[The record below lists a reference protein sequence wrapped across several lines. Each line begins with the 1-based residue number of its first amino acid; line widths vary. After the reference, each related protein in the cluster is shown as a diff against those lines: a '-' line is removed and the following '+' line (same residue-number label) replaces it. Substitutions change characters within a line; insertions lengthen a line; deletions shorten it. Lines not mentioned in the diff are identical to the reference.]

1 MFVGV
6 PVMFA
11 RILVACFATAI
22 LAAQPNPGGIV
33 THSLPITGPSMVYS
47 VIDASGNV
55 YQTTGVLPGDYT
67 ATPGAAQ
74 TQFGGG
80 VPLAYCGSTPA
91 GPAPCE
97 DGIIAK
103 ADPTGKTIFVT
114 FLGAPKG
121 AYGSAIAVDPSG
133 NVYIAGSVGASFPT
147 TANAAIPTSTTST
160 TFAAKLSADGSKF
173 LYATYLPETMV
184 GPTHIAVDSG
194 GNAYIA
200 GFTDYAVGGV
210 PGHHACVIKLSAD
223 GSTIVYDKV
232 LAGSNS
238 EVPGAAL
245 VDTAGNAYVAGY
257 TTSPDFPV
265 TPGVIQPQLAG
276 AQNAFL
282 TKLDPS
288 GNILFSTFL
297 GGSGSDSANALQ
309 IDANGSIYIAGSTNS
324 LDFPTTPGSFEPSP
338 LIPAWSMSAGGF
350 IATLTPNAES
360 LAYGSYLPQVTVLAL
375 TPSGDVY
382 VAGPADGP
390 GLPITPSAPEPC
402 LGLSGGFLM
411 HFDASGTLRD
421 ATYAGPAQAMTAAA
435 DGSVMLAAQGAFE
448 RASFGGPGWTA
459 PACMTPALL
468 NAATLSVTNMVP
480 GTFATLVGFGIGPD
494 NGVIAQPSA
503 GGTPVSLGAV
513 QVFFDGMPAPIL
525 YAQSQQVNV
534 QMPFELSGKSSTSVT
549 LNYNGSTFGPVTVA
563 LAFAGPG
570 LFRLQP
576 NVSAQALAL
585 NQDGTF
591 NGPLN
596 PAARG
601 SVIMLLGTGFGATN
615 PACPTGGLN
624 VPGPAN
630 LISDLAAIMEF
641 GGPVL
646 YAGSA
651 PTLPCGVEQINMQIP
666 TDKPPGALGIYPWVA
681 TNNGLTFVE
690 TEVGSIIYIK

>member
-1 MFVGV
+1 L
-6 PVMFA
+6 FA
-11 RILVACFATAI
+11 RILFACFSTAI
-22 LAAQPNPGGIV
+22 LAAQPDPGGIV
-33 THSLPITGPSMVYS
+33 THSLPITGPYMVYS
-47 VIDASGNV
+47 VIDPSGNV
-55 YQTTGVLPGDYT
+55 YQTTGVQRGDYT

-80 VPLAYCGSTPA
+80 APLAYCSFTPA
-91 GPAPCE
+91 GPYPCD

-103 ADPTGKTIFVT
+103 ADPSGNAIFVT
-114 FLGAPKG
+114 FVGAPKG
-121 AYGSAIAVDPSG
+121 ADASAIAVDPSG
-133 NVYIAGSVGASFPT
+133 NVYVAGNAGASFAT
-147 TANAAIPTSTTST
+147 TNNAAIPTSTTST

-184 GPTHIAVDSG
+184 GPTHITVDSQ

-200 GFTDYAVGGV
+200 GFADYAVGDV
-210 PGHHACVIKLSAD
+210 TEHHAYVIKLSAD
-223 GSTIVYDKV
+223 GSTIVYAKV

-238 EVPGAAL
+238 EVPGAVLA
-245 VDTAGNAYVAGY
+245 DTAGNAYVAGY
-257 TTSPDFPV
+257 TNSPDFPV
-265 TPGVIQPQLAG
+265 TSGVVQPQLAG
-276 AQNAFL
+276 VQNAFL

-309 IDANGSIYIAGSTNS
+309 IDASGNIYIAGSTYS

-360 LAYGSYLPQVTVLAL
+360 LAYGSYLWQATALAL

-382 VAGPADGP
+382 VAGPAGGP
-390 GLPITPSAPEPC
+390 GLAITPSAPAPC
-402 LGLSGGFLM
+402 LGPSAGFLM
-411 HFDASGTLRD
+411 HFDSSRALRD
-421 ATYAGPAQAMTAAA
+421 ATYAGSAQTMTAAS
-435 DGSVMLAAQGAFE
+435 DGSVMLAAQGAFG
-448 RASFGGPGWTA
+448 RVSFGGPGWTA

-468 NAATLSVTNMVP
+468 NSATLSVTNMVP
-480 GTFATLVGFGIGPD
+480 GAFVTLAGFGIGPD
-494 NGVIAQPSA
+494 NGVAAQPGA
-503 GGTPVSLGAV
+503 QGTPVSLGGV
-513 QVFFDGMPAPIL
+513 QVFFDGTLAPIL

-534 QMPFELSGKSSTSVT
+534 QMPFELSGKSTTSVT
-549 LNYNGSTFGPVTVA
+549 LNYNGSTFGPVTVP
-563 LAFAGPG
+563 LVFGGPG

-576 NVSAQALAL
+576 NVSAQAWAL
-585 NQDGTF
+585 NQDRTF

-601 SVIMLLGTGFGATN
+601 SVIMLLGTGFGATA
-615 PACPTGGLN
+615 PSCPTGGLN

-630 LISDLAAIMEF
+630 LSGDLAAIMEF

-666 TDKPPGALGIYPWVA
+666 TDKPTGAMTIFPWVA
-681 TNNGLTFVE
+681 TNNGLTFAE
-690 TEVGSIIYIK
+690 TNVGSIIYIK

>member
-1 MFVGV
+1 
-6 PVMFA
+6 MFA
-11 RILVACFATAI
+11 RVLVGCFATAI

-33 THSLPITGPSMVYS
+33 TQSLPITGPYEVYS
-47 VIDASGNV
+47 VIDPSGNV
-55 YQTTGVLPGDYT
+55 YQTTGVRRGDYA

-80 VPLAYCGSTPA
+80 APVAYCLTTPA
-91 GPAPCE
+91 GPYPCD

-103 ADPTGKTIFVT
+103 ADPSGNAIFVT

-121 AYGSAIAVDPSG
+121 ADASAVAVDQSG
-133 NVYIAGSVGASFPT
+133 NVYIAGTAGSSFPT
-147 TANAAIPTSTTST
+147 TNNAAIPTSTTSA

-184 GPTHIAVDSG
+184 GPTHISVDSQ

-200 GFTDYAVGGV
+200 GFTDYAVGDV
-210 PGHHACVIKLSAD
+210 TEHHACVIKLSAE
-223 GSTIVYDKV
+223 GSTIVYAKV

-238 EVPGAAL
+238 EVPGAAV
-245 VDTAGNAYVAGY
+245 VDAAGDAYVAGY
-257 TTSPDFPV
+257 TNSPDFPV
-265 TPGVIQPQLAG
+265 TSGVLQPQLAG

-297 GGSGSDSANALQ
+297 GGSGSDSANTLQ
-309 IDANGSIYIAGSTNS
+309 IDASGNVYIAGSTNS

-338 LIPAWSMSAGGF
+338 LIPAWSTLAGGF
-350 IATLTPNAES
+350 IVTLTPDAKS
-360 LAYGSYLPQVTVLAL
+360 LTYGSYLWQVTALAL
-375 TPSGDVY
+375 SPSGDVY
-382 VAGPADGP
+382 VTGPAGGP

-402 LGLSGGFLM
+402 LKNNGFVM
-411 HFDASGTLRD
+411 HFTGSALQD
-421 ATYAGPAQAMTAAA
+421 ATYSSASQTITVAA
-435 DGSVMLAAQGAFE
+435 DGSVMLAAQGAFQ

-459 PACMTPALL
+459 QACMTLELL
-468 NAATLSVTNMVP
+468 NSATQSETNMTP
-480 GTFATLVGFGIGPD
+480 GTFVTLAGFGIGPD
-494 NGVIAQPSA
+494 NGVTAQPSA
-503 GGTPVSLGAV
+503 VGTPVSLGGV

-534 QMPFELSGKSSTSVT
+534 QIPFELNGKSSTSVT
-549 LNYNGSTFGPVTVA
+549 LNYNDATFGPVTVP
-563 LAFAGPG
+563 LVFGGPG

-576 NVSAQALAL
+576 NVSAQAWAL

-596 PAARG
+596 PAPRA
-601 SVIMLLGTGFGATN
+601 SVIMLLGTGFGATS

-624 VPGPAN
+624 VPGPAS
-630 LISDLAAIMEF
+630 LISDLAAVMES

-666 TDKPPGALGIYPWVA
+666 ANQASGAMTIFPWVA
-681 TNNGLTFVE
+681 TNNGLIFAE
-690 TEVGSIIYIK
+690 TSVGSIVYIK

>member
-1 MFVGV
+1 M
-6 PVMFA
+6 
-11 RILVACFATAI
+11 
-22 LAAQPNPGGIV
+22 
-33 THSLPITGPSMVYS
+33 
-47 VIDASGNV
+47 IDPSGNV
-55 YQTTGVLPGDYT
+55 YQTTGVRRGDYT

-74 TQFGGG
+74 MQFGGG
-80 VPLAYCGSTPA
+80 APLAYCFFTPA
-91 GPAPCE
+91 GPFPCD

-103 ADPTGKTIFVT
+103 ADPSGNAIFVT
-114 FLGAPKG
+114 FVGAPKG
-121 AYGSAIAVDPSG
+121 ADASAIAVDPSG
-133 NVYIAGSVGASFPT
+133 NVYVAGSAGASFPT

-160 TFAAKLSADGSKF
+160 TFAAKLSADGSRF
-173 LYATYLPETMV
+173 LYATYLPDTMV
-184 GPTHIAVDSG
+184 GPTHIAVDSQ

-200 GFTDYAVGGV
+200 GFTDFAVGGV
-210 PGHHACVIKLSAD
+210 PGRHVCVIKLNAD
-223 GSTIVYDKV
+223 GSTIVYAKV

-238 EVPGAAL
+238 EVPGAVL
-245 VDTAGNAYVAGY
+245 VDTTGNAYVAGY
-257 TTSPDFPV
+257 TNSPDFPV

-276 AQNAFL
+276 VQNAFL

-288 GNILFSTFL
+288 GNILYSTFL
-297 GGSGSDSANALQ
+297 GGAGSDSANALQ
-309 IDANGSIYIAGSTNS
+309 IDASGNVYIAGSTNS
-324 LDFPTTPGSFEPSP
+324 SDFPTTPGSFEPSP
-338 LIPAWSMSAGGF
+338 LIPAWSTSAGGF
-350 IATLTPNAES
+350 IATLTPDAKS
-360 LAYGSYLPQVTVLAL
+360 LIYGSYLWQVTALAL
-375 TPSGDVY
+375 SPSGDVY
-382 VAGPADGP
+382 VTGPAGGP

-402 LGLSGGFLM
+402 LDNGFLM
-411 HFDASGTLRD
+411 HFSASGALRD
-421 ATYAGPAQAMTAAA
+421 TTYTGAAQTFTVAA
-435 DGSVMLAAQGAFE
+435 DGSVMLADQGAFE
-448 RASFGGPGWTA
+448 RVNFGAPGWTA
-459 PACMTPALL
+459 HACMTPALL
-468 NAATLSVTNMVP
+468 NSATLSVTNMVP
-480 GTFATLVGFGIGPD
+480 GTFVTLAGFGIGPD
-494 NGVIAQPSA
+494 NGVTAQPTA
-503 GGTPVSLGAV
+503 AGTPVSVGGV

-534 QMPFELSGKSSTSVT
+534 QMPFELGGKSSTSVT
-549 LNYNGSTFGPVTVA
+549 LNYNGSTFGPVTVP

-576 NVSAQALAL
+576 NVSAQAWAL

-601 SVIMLLGTGFGATN
+601 SVIMLLGTGFGATD

-630 LISDLAAIMEF
+630 LITGLAAIMEL

-690 TEVGSIIYIK
+690 TNVGSIIYIK